1 MEKKNL
7 DWGNLTFAYMPT
19 DYSYVSWY
27 KDGAWDEGTL
37 TPDHTLT
44 LSECAGIFHYCQE
57 VFEGLKAYTTQDGRI
72 VCFSPQLNAQRMADS
87 ADLWDISRSVLMV
100 GEAGEEGYG
109 YISQEKNSY
118 GKQAQTVI
126 FKNETGV
133 ATFERYIS
141 KKDKDFVLEAS
152 RKKAREG
159 SDELGDACN
168 MIMSE
173 LADHNGKMLVTDL
186 NEELKAFDYSSY
198 IIKKAKQELKRQKK
212 ICVRKDGYEGKN
224 YICTL

>member
-1 MEKKNL
+1 M
-7 DWGNLTFAYMPT
+7 
-19 DYSYVSWY
+19 
-27 KDGAWDEGTL
+27 
-37 TPDHTLT
+37 
-44 LSECAGIFHYCQE
+44 
-57 VFEGLKAYTTQDGRI
+57 
-72 VCFSPQLNAQRMADS
+72 
-87 ADLWDISRSVLMV
+87 
-100 GEAGEEGYG
+100 
-109 YISQEKNSY
+109 
-118 GKQAQTVI
+118 I

-141 KKDKDFVLEAS
+141 KTDKDFVLEAS

-173 LADHNGKMLVTDL
+173 LTDHNGKMLVTDL